1 MPRAASGGHDPDGL
15 SLTWDVARHRH
26 ACVVCVGH
34 DGMLQVMVAKD
45 EHLPNDPASKALFHG
60 DNAIRIAV
68 DAIKLL
74 IRQDRA
80 ADAAAGGADRAG
92 TNGAANPKKRPAD
105 ALS

>member
-1 MPRAASGGHDPDGL
+1 
-15 SLTWDVARHRH
+15 
-26 ACVVCVGH
+26 
-34 DGMLQVMVAKD
+34 MLQVMVAKD